1 MSESG
6 EVRENPVFEELR
18 KLFAQRIVFL
28 DGAMGTMIQRHKLE
42 EEDFRNEELS
52 GVSKD
57 LKGNNDLL
65 SITRPELIKDIHKA
79 FFAAGSDIVETNTF
93 SATTIAQADYGLED
107 WVERINRQSVCIAR
121 EAADEAEK
129 EDGKRRY
136 VAGAMGPTNRTAS
149 LSPDVNRP
157 EFRAVSYEELKR
169 AYQGQARALLEA
181 GVDMLLPE
189 TTFDTLNLK
198 AALHAIEDLFV
209 ERGERVPVIVSVTI
223 TDQSGRTLSGQT
235 VEGFWNSIRHAKPFC
250 VGLNCALGADLMK
263 PFLAELSR
271 VADTYV
277 HVYPNAGLPNPLS
290 ETGYD
295 ETPDHTSS
303 ALAGFADEG
312 LVNLVGGC
320 CGTTPEHI
328 AAVVKEVK
336 DYSPRPVPDLPVR
349 LRLSGLEALNFDP
362 SAGDFLLVGERANVT
377 GSPKFK
383 KLIKA
388 GDYEG
393 ALSVVRSQI
402 EKGAHVLDVNFDEGM
417 LEGEECM
424 RHFLNLFASEPDL
437 SRVPLMI
444 DSSKW
449 SVIEAGLQCVQG
461 KSIVNSI
468 SLKEGEE
475 AFKKQARMILR
486 YGASVVVMA
495 FDEEGQAVT
504 VDGKVR
510 IAERSFK
517 ILTEEVGFAPEDII
531 FDLNI
536 LTVATGMEE
545 HNDYAVNFIEGVREV
560 KKRCAG
566 CLTSGGLSNVSFSFR
581 GNNPVREAMHAAFV
595 HHARKAGLDMAI
607 VNPGLLMDYD
617 DIAEPLKTM
626 VDDVLLNRNSEA
638 TEKLIEH
645 AEAIKDGTVSL
656 TGGSPEERV
665 NAAMIRGMKTLQ
677 ELFERASREKNP
689 EILEKF
695 LSGGEGAVPAT
706 DPGKKKE
713 SESDWRTFP
722 LEKRIEHALVKGVAS
737 HIEDDTEEARQKL
750 DRPLDVIEGPLMDG
764 MKVVGKLFGD
774 GKMFLPQVVKSARV
788 MKKAVAYL
796 LPYMEEEKEDSGS
809 AGTFLIATV
818 KGDVHD
824 IGKNIVAVVL
834 GCNGYKVVDLGV
846 MCDCEKILAAAEEH
860 QADFIGMSGL
870 ITPSLDEMISNAKEM
885 EKRGMKV
892 PLLIGGATTSK
903 AHTAIK
909 IAPHY
914 SGPVVHVT
922 DASLVT
928 GVCNQLLSPK
938 TKADFVEQLKVDQ
951 EKARERHAAGGVSKA
966 RYLPIAEARAQSL
979 QLDWSGFEPRRPE
992 KYGARLFDAVSAEE
1006 VIEYFDWSPFFHAW
1020 QLRGSFPKLLSHKDR
1035 GGEATKLYDDARGM
1049 LEDLVSNNRVRLRA
1063 VCGLW
1068 PANSVGDD
1076 IEVYEKADRK
1086 SLLKKMHFLRQQ
1098 KEKSADGE
1106 PYLCLSDFIAPKE
1119 SGIVDCLG
1127 AFACTAGEEIEEYA
1141 LSFKERNDDYN
1152 AILIQS
1158 LADRFAEGLAE
1169 YCHKLIRDELVYGKD
1184 EPFRFGDRIK
1194 PVPGQVDPRVEW
1206 MVKERYEGIRPA
1218 AGYPSAPDHTEKQAI
1233 WDLLDVERTVGMSLT
1248 SSYAMSPPSS
1258 VSGLYF
1264 AHPDSR
1270 YFAVGK
1276 IEKDQIQDYAQ
1287 RKGISVEECER
1298 WLSSDLAYEPE
1309 PVTEAVAAT

>member
-1 MSESG
+1 MSKFKKVS
-6 EVRENPVFEELR
+6 ENAAFEKLR
-18 KLFAQRIVFL
+18 GLFSERIVFL

-52 GVSKD
+52 RVSKD

-65 SITRPELIKDIHKA
+65 SITRPEVIKEIHRA
-79 FFAAGSDIVETNTF
+79 FFEAGADIVETNTF
-93 SATTIAQADYGLED
+93 SGTTIAQADYGLED
-107 WVERINRQSVCIAR
+107 WVDRINRESVRIAR
-121 EAADEAEK
+121 EAADDAEK
-129 EDGKRRY
+129 ADGKPRF

-149 LSPDVNRP
+149 LSPDVNKP
-157 EFRAVSYEELKR
+157 EYRAVSYDELKE
-169 AYQGQARALLEA
+169 AYADQARSLLEA
-181 GVDMLLPE
+181 GADLLLPE

-198 AALHAIEDLFV
+198 AALHAIEDLFD
-209 ERGERVPVIVSVTI
+209 ERGERVPVIASVTI

-263 PFLAELSR
+263 PFLEELSR

-290 ETGYD
+290 DTGYD
-295 ETPDHTSS
+295 ETPEHTSS
-303 ALAGFADEG
+303 ALAGFANEG
-312 LVNLVGGC
+312 LVNMVGGC

-328 AAVVKEVK
+328 AAVVKELGH
-336 DYSPRPVPDLPVR
+336 YSPRTVPDQPVR
-349 LRLSGLEALNFDP
+349 LRLSGLEPLNFDP
-362 SAGDFLLVGERANVT
+362 AAGEFLLVGERANVT

-388 GDYEG
+388 GDFDG
-393 ALSVVRSQI
+393 ALSVARTQI
-402 EKGAHVLDVNFDEGM
+402 DKGAHILDVNFDEGM

-437 SRVPLMI
+437 SRVPLMV

-468 SLKEGEE
+468 SLKEGED
-475 AFKKQARMILR
+475 AFREQARKVLR

-504 VDGKVR
+504 IEGKAK
-510 IAERSFK
+510 IAERSFR

-560 KKRCAG
+560 KKRCPG

-607 VNPGLLMDYD
+607 VNPGLLMEYG
-617 DIAEPLKTM
+617 DISEPLKTL
-626 VDDVLLNRNSEA
+626 VDDVLLNRNPEA

-645 AEAIKDGTVSL
+645 AEAIKEGTVSL
-656 TGGSPEERV
+656 SGGSPEERV
-665 NAAMIRGMKTLQ
+665 NAAMVRGMKTLQ

-695 LSGGEGAVPAT
+695 LSGGEGAVPAGE
-706 DPGKKKE
+706 PGKKKE
-713 SESDWRTFP
+713 TDWREFS
-722 LEKRIEHALVKGVAS
+722 LEKRIEHALVKGIAS
-737 HIEDDTEEARQKL
+737 HIESDTEEARQQL
-750 DRPLDVIEGPLMDG
+750 DRPLDVIEGPLMNG

-834 GCNGYKVVDLGV
+834 GCNGYNVIDLGV

-860 QADFIGMSGL
+860 KADFIGMSGL

-885 EKRGMKV
+885 ERRGMKV

-914 SGPVVHVT
+914 SSPVVHVT

-928 GVCNQLLSPK
+928 GICNQLVNPK
-938 TKADFVEQLKVDQ
+938 EKDEFLRQLKDDQ
-951 EKARERHAAGGVSKA
+951 EKARERHASGGSSKA
-966 RYLPIAEARAQSL
+966 RYLPLEEARDKAL
-979 QLDWSGFEPRRPE
+979 KLDWTGYEPRLPE
-992 KYGARLFDAVSAEE
+992 TYGTRLLESVSPEE
-1006 VIEYFDWSPFFHAW
+1006 VVEYFDWSPFFHAW
-1020 QLRGSFPKLLSHKDR
+1020 QFRGRFPKLLSHKER
-1035 GGEATKLYDDARGM
+1035 GPEATKLYDDARRV
-1049 LEDLVSNNRVRLRA
+1049 LEDLVGNDRLKLRA
-1063 VCGLW
+1063 TCGLW

-1076 IEVYEKADRK
+1076 IELYEKADR
-1086 SLLKKMHFLRQQ
+1086 SRILKTLYFLRQQ
-1098 KEKSADGE
+1098 KEKTSEDE
-1106 PYLCLSDFIAPKE
+1106 PHLCLSDFVAPKDGE
-1119 SGIVDCLG
+1119 IVDCLG
-1127 AFACTAGEEIEEYA
+1127 AFACTAGEEIEDYA
-1141 LSFKERNDDYN
+1141 RSFKERNDDYN
-1152 AILIQS
+1152 AIIIQA

-1169 YCHKLIRDELVYGKD
+1169 YCHKLIRDEWVYGTK
-1184 EPFRFGDRIK
+1184 EPFRFGERLDV
-1194 PVPGQVDPRVEW
+1194 VPGQVDPRVDW
-1206 MVKERYEGIRPA
+1206 LIKERYEGIRPA

-1233 WDLLDVERTVGMSLT
+1233 WDLLDVENTVGISLT

-1258 VSGLYF
+1258 VSGLYL
-1264 AHPDSR
+1264 AHPESR

-1276 IEKDQIQDYAQ
+1276 VTRDQVEDYAA
-1287 RKGISVEECER
+1287 RKGLSVEECER

-1309 PVTEAVAAT
+1309 AEPVPA